1 MQRLGKKQK
10 KNTPRRDRY
19 SIRMC
24 SVLYTHEKKKK
35 EKKKRKGGGEKKQR
49 GGGGGGERE
58 KTTGGKKINKNYV
71 VQVL

>member
-35 EKKKRKGGGEKKQR
+35 EKKKKKKKGGG
-49 GGGGGGERE
+49 
-58 KTTGGKKINKNYV
+58 GGKKINKSYV